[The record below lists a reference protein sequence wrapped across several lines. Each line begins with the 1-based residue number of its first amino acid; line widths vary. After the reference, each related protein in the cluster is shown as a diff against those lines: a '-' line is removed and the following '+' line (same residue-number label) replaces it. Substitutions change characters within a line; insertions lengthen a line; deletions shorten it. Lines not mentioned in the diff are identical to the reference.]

1 MALKVLLVEGRA
13 VVREALRLL
22 IEQEHDMRVVADA
35 SGLEEVVSLEV
46 QPDVIVTELDV
57 TDARSGEIIGALGQR
72 FRGAAILVLTNV
84 GQQLRVREAVK
95 GGARGYL
102 LKTATAEELLVGI
115 RAVARGENYLQP
127 SLGVALARADAR
139 ASSAGGDVWG
149 RLSPREEEVLRL
161 IALGFTTREIAERA
175 HVSQRTVEAQRARIM
190 QKLGRPT
197 RAGLV
202 RHALEAGLLDLD
214 E

>member
-1 MALKVLLVEGRA
+1 MALKVLLVEGRT

-22 IEQEHDMRVVADA
+22 IEQEHDIRVVAHA

-46 QPDVIVTELDV
+46 QPDVIVTELDF

-84 GQQLRVREAVK
+84 GEQLRVREAVK

-102 LKTATAEELLVGI
+102 LKTATAEELLAGI

-139 ASSAGGDVWG
+139 ASSAGGDVRG

-202 RHALEAGLLDLD
+202 RHALEAGLLDL
-214 E
+214 EE